1 MVRIA
6 LTIVVVIF
14 GFGLIAAPQ
23 SVQAGPTCTCQ
34 YFGQHLQVGTKICMK
49 SWKGLRVATCG
60 FELNNTSWKISDKKC
75 QQSVHLYAPKQRVS
89 VAGLDLFLNNY
100 SLSKPH

>member
-6 LTIVVVIF
+6 LMIVVAIL
-14 GFGLIAAPQ
+14 GFGLIATPQ

-34 YFGQHLQVGTKICMK
+34 YFGQHLQVGTKVCMK

-75 QQSVHLYAPKQRVS
+75 QQSVHKSTPKRSVS
-89 VAGLDLFLNNY
+89 VAGLDLFLKNY
-100 SLSKPH
+100 SITELY